1 MSQSGFE
8 FKADANDSSPLY
20 MQIARKLSDDVHN
33 GRYQVDQA
41 LPSERALSELLN
53 VSRVTARK
61 AIDQLV
67 DQGLV
72 VRRRGSGN

>member
-41 LPSERALSELLN
+41 LPSERALSES
-53 VSRVTARK
+53 VSYTHLTLPTICSV
-61 AIDQLV
+61 
-67 DQGLV
+67 
-72 VRRRGSGN
+72 